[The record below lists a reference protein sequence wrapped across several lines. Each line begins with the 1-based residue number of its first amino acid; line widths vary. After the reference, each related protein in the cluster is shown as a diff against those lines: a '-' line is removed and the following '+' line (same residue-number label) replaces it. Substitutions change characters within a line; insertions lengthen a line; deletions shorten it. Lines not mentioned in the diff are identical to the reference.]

1 MNDEDLAVVKALDD
15 GSLYA
20 CATLVEELLTFP
32 NVDDA
37 HLLISRDR
45 NGEPTGYVPVG
56 LYAEGRLSSYIP
68 AIPSSPP
75 ISPTYT
81 PGAANVIAD
90 LDNLLAKT
98 IGYFDVDVIADF
110 AVSYLEETASAY
122 CLSLPEYL
130 SYLSS
135 SRRKD
140 FKRKLKLAQHYEI
153 IAGNLQD
160 VQRAWP
166 WMKSVWVKRGAYS
179 HSHINRVLSWLNKIE
194 ATGRA
199 EIKIDRYLLS
209 GVPVGINCCV
219 IHEYKGAYQIDDYLT
234 WFDVDKAPGLG
245 IVSAINNLT
254 NHQYFG
260 IRYNLGLPGFYGHT
274 FEGHDYKW
282 HVFPEAIRLKQSIIN
297 IKPKVGRA
305 S

>member
-1 MNDEDLAVVKALDD
+1 MNDEDLAVVEALDD

-20 CATLVEELLTFP
+20 CSTLIEELLTFP
-32 NVDDA
+32 NVTNA
-37 HLLISRDR
+37 RLLISRDR
-45 NGEPTGYVPVG
+45 HGAATGYVPIG
-56 LYAEGRLSSYIP
+56 LYAEGKLASYIP

-90 LDNLLAKT
+90 LDKLLAKH
-98 IGYFDVDVIADF
+98 IGYFDVDIVGYL

-122 CLSLPEYL
+122 CLSLTDYL
-130 SYLSS
+130 SYLSA

-140 FKRKLKLAQHYEI
+140 FKRKLKQAERYEI
-153 IAGNLQD
+153 VSGDLRD
-160 VQRAWP
+160 VLRAWP

-179 HSHINRVLSWLNKIE
+179 HAHINRVLSWLNKIE

-199 EIKIDRYLLS
+199 QIKVDRYLLN

-219 IHEYKGAYQIDDYLT
+219 IHQYQGAYHIDDYLT
-234 WFDVDKAPGLG
+234 WFDVEKAPGLG
-245 IVSAINNLT
+245 IISAINNLT
-254 NHQYFG
+254 NSQYQG

-282 HVFPEAIRLKQSIIN
+282 HLFPEAIRLKQSIIN
-297 IKPKVGRA
+297 IQPSIEQV